1 MISDTETMERIN
13 ILFVSATVP
22 YPAIDGGRLRVLNLV
37 SRLCRI
43 HKVTFLTSIA
53 SQSDEQGVEYLR
65 EMGIEV
71 VGVRTLDSG
80 RWSRIWGILRGLLQ
94 SFVLHKPL
102 TVSRY
107 YSGEM
112 VRTLEN
118 LLRTRRFDIAHFEM
132 LHTGQFLFALG
143 VEGENACPTVLGE
156 QNIDSNVWYRLAGT
170 ESNLLKKLFFY
181 WQYRRFMGYESQMC
195 GRFDMCVCV
204 SAQDQERLAALC
216 PGIAIEVV
224 PNGVDLD
231 YFEPGDAE
239 DEMSL
244 VFTGS
249 MDWQPN
255 EDAVLY
261 FCHHILPLIRT
272 EFPEIKFCIVG
283 SSPTERVLKLQR
295 LAGVIVTGLVEDVR
309 SYIANAAVYVV
320 PLRIGGGTR
329 LKILQ
334 ALAMRKAVVSTSIG
348 CEGLDLQPDEHLLVA
363 DESQQFAE
371 STIRLIRDRSLRNRL
386 SESGGAL
393 VREKYDW
400 DVIVET
406 LDLAYRR
413 LIRNIL

>member
-1 MISDTETMERIN
+1 MN

-43 HKVTFLTSIA
+43 HKVTFLTFVA
-53 SQSDEQGVEYLR
+53 SPSDEQGLEYLR
-65 EMGIEV
+65 EMGMEV
-71 VGVRTLDSG
+71 VGVRVSDSG
-80 RWSRIWGILRGLLQ
+80 RWAQISGVLRGLFQ
-94 SFVLHKPL
+94 SFILRKPL
-102 TVSRY
+102 TVGKY

-112 VRTLEN
+112 VKALEN
-118 LLRTRRFDIAHFEM
+118 LLRTRSFDIAHFEM
-132 LHTGQFLFALG
+132 LHTGQFLLALG
-143 VEGENACPTVLGE
+143 VEGENACAIVLGE
-156 QNIDSNVWYRLAGT
+156 QNIDSNVWHRLAGT

-181 WQYRRFMGYESQMC
+181 WQYRKFMGYESQVC
-195 GRFDMCVCV
+195 GRFNMCVCV
-204 SAQDQERLAALC
+204 SAQDQEKLAALC

-231 YFEPGDAE
+231 YFKPGDSE

-261 FCHHILPLIRT
+261 FCHHVLPLIRT

-283 SSPTERVLKLQR
+283 SNPSERVLKLQS
-295 LAGVIVTGLVEDVR
+295 LEGVTVTGSVEDVR
-309 SYIANAAVYVV
+309 PYISNAAVYVV

-348 CEGLDLQPDEHLLVA
+348 CEGLDLQPDEHLLIA
-363 DESQQFAE
+363 DESQPFAE
-371 STIRLIRDRSLRNRL
+371 STIRLIRDRSLRNRI

-393 VREKYDW
+393 VRERYNW